1 MVFSQRLIAFNE
13 TFAPVGKY
21 TQSTPVVA
29 CVWNEAVTG
38 RASNDII
45 GCFHLVVNRF
55 NNMEKLVLW
64 LDNCAAQ
71 NKNWNLFLH
80 LILLINSKNINLKE
94 LILKYFEPGHT
105 FMAADSFHAAVE
117 GSMKRNP
124 PITYP
129 DFRDIVGNAGKR
141 VEVFDMLPEHFFPG
155 IFNISQ
161 YVLNKAKPRPY
172 IDSIRQV
179 VVKKG
184 SLEFNYSSSVDGND
198 MKSCRIVSEKQYR
211 IISADDYDMET
222 QLRKKTVPR
231 GIDAERKTALL
242 RTILPL
248 VEENKKE
255 FWLELPEGNEQDE

>member
-1 MVFSQRLIAFNE
+1 MHRNYMETHDTGVTYEFYCRTLKDMNISIVKLGHEQCETCVSAIQHEKTSGHSKEAAQTNDMCTICEQYRNHLQLATSARKEYREDGDSIKPGYVVLAVDLQKVIQLPRLDGLKTVVFSQRLIAFNE

-105 FMAADSFHAAVE
+105 FMAADSFHRGRFYE
-117 GSMKRNP
+117 TKPTN
-124 PITYP
+124 Y
-129 DFRDIVGNAGKR
+129 
-141 VEVFDMLPEHFFPG
+141 LPRFSRH
-155 IFNISQ
+155 
-161 YVLNKAKPRPY
+161 
-172 IDSIRQV
+172 
-179 VVKKG
+179 
-184 SLEFNYSSSVDGND
+184 
-198 MKSCRIVSEKQYR
+198 C
-211 IISADDYDMET
+211 
-222 QLRKKTVPR
+222 
-231 GIDAERKTALL
+231 
-242 RTILPL
+242 
-248 VEENKKE
+248 
-255 FWLELPEGNEQDE
+255 WELGQTC